1 MRIRFARRP
10 PLFRGKKSTKLSPV
24 SEDKPLDCA
33 AFSRITPAARMRP
46 ISARRACAD
55 MRSGHRGLGPE
66 IGVSCSSSMGAPF
79 GLLPNMGP
87 VRRWY
92 SSKNNG
98 LKDCCAGLRKGTGLR
113 RADLQCRV
121 ADFTWESVS
130 SLSAAFQ
137 SGVLVNMLSCD
148 RNDFA
153 GRVSCKRP
161 VQINGRRTCV

>member
-1 MRIRFARRP
+1 MGAKRAR
-10 PLFRGKKSTKLSPV
+10 
-24 SEDKPLDCA
+24 
-33 AFSRITPAARMRP
+33 
-46 ISARRACAD
+46 AD
-55 MRSGHRGLGPE
+55 IWFGHRGLGPE
-66 IGVSCSSSMGAPF
+66 TGVFRSSNMGAPF

-92 SSKNNG
+92 SSQNNG

-153 GRVSCKRP
+153 GRVSYKRP